1 MDFMVLICFS
11 DCLAIIRALCGK
23 NETFLFTPPQFYPV
37 HGLPRLSIRSSLSII
52 FGWCP
57 PPPQVLIVGANPKTE
72 YTRFADSS
80 VWSFVLSICPI
91 TITLNRF
98 NDDFLCILVIS
109 CVYTRRNTPPTI
121 NAVIDFKTWHCANND
136 APCYSCHVSITSC
149 RRCFAK
155 KCSTVVPFQ

>member
-23 NETFLFTPPQFYPV
+23 NETFLFTPPV
-37 HGLPRLSIRSSLSII
+37 LSRPRLATIKYSQFIVYYLRVVST
-52 FGWCP
+52 

-91 TITLNRF
+91 TITLHRF
-98 NDDFLCILVIS
+98 NDDFLCILVIP
-109 CVYTRRNTPPTI
+109 CVYTRRNTPPAI
-121 NAVIDFKTWHCANND
+121 NAVIDFKTRHCANND